1 MGPLSSKLKL
11 FHNEPFPAN
20 AGPTQVVRKISRISR
35 AGGPSAMP
43 HEQPRPAYP
52 PLDATGRIVV
62 EDGDGRLR
70 AGWPDSHMQF
80 VSTLVQADF
89 LFSIMLWNT
98 DKLNEYMA
106 RHQLLAFCVLD
117 DFKVVQLVA
126 KPFEQA
132 SKEYP
137 GASSDM
143 DGAVASL
150 QSDRFTTGQLQE
162 VTTRLMHAYLDY
174 GVGALIMDHD
184 QFVYQVMVPGTK
196 DYLQNKV
203 LYDSMQEA
211 VTVVNDERHAGSKR
225 TRSGACFGKK

>member
-20 AGPTQVVRKISRISR
+20 AGPTQVVRKISRITR

-106 RHQLLAFCVLD
+106 QHQLLAFCVLD

-137 GASSDM
+137 EASSDM

-174 GVGALIMDHD
+174 GVGALIMEKER
-184 QFVYQVMVPGTK
+184 FVYQVMVPNAKEYALHKET
-196 DYLQNKV
+196 
-203 LYDSMQEA
+203 YDAGEA
-211 VTVVNDERHAGSKR
+211 AVENFCHVQ
-225 TRSGACFGKK
+225 KKQKK